1 MPYGICKP
9 PGKWE
14 VFLCFHLFTKTQEE
28 DTQKF
33 LMPIYTKTGDKG
45 KTSLFSG
52 KRVWKDDVRIEAYG
66 ALDELNSVIGIILSL
81 QTKKTKES
89 KYITQILLDVQTTIF
104 PICSYLADL
113 PDILDDID
121 FEQKLK
127 AHESQIDHMTSLM
140 PQLTSFI
147 LPGGGVIGAHFHVA
161 RTTSRRAERL
171 IIKLH
176 KKEQVD
182 LRVIQ
187 YINRLSDLF
196 FTLARYANHIDKKKE
211 TTWER

>member
-1 MPYGICKP
+1 
-9 PGKWE
+9 
-14 VFLCFHLFTKTQEE
+14 
-28 DTQKF
+28 
-33 LMPIYTKTGDKG
+33 MPIYTKTGDKG

-66 ALDELNSVIGIILSL
+66 ALDELNSVIGIILSIH
-81 QTKKTKES
+81 TKKTKES
-89 KYITQILLDVQTTIF
+89 KYITHILLDVQTTIF

-113 PDILDDID
+113 PDILGDID
-121 FEQKLK
+121 LEKKLK

-147 LPGGGVIGAHFHVA
+147 LPGGGEVGAHLHLA
-161 RTTSRRAERL
+161 RTVSRRAERL

-176 KKEQVD
+176 RREKVD

-187 YINRLSDLF
+187 YVNRLSDLF
-196 FTLARYANHIDKKKE
+196 FTLARYSNFTEHKKE

>member
-1 MPYGICKP
+1 MA
-9 PGKWE
+9 
-14 VFLCFHLFTKTQEE
+14 
-28 DTQKF
+28 
-33 LMPIYTKTGDKG
+33 IYTKTGDKG

-52 KRVWKDDVRIEAYG
+52 KRVWKDDIRIEAYG

-81 QTKKTKES
+81 NTKKTK
-89 KYITQILLDVQTTIF
+89 KNTYINQILLDIQNTIF

-113 PDILDDID
+113 PDILGDID
-121 FEQKLK
+121 FEEKLK
-127 AHESQIDHMTSLM
+127 THESQIDHMTSLL

-147 LPGGGVIGAHFHVA
+147 LPGGGEVGAHLQLA

-176 KKEQVD
+176 KKGLSAGRQEKVD

-187 YINRLSDLF
+187 YVNRLSDLF
-196 FTLARYANHIDKKKE
+196 FTLARYANYIEKKKE

>member
-1 MPYGICKP
+1 MVRMTTTII
-9 PGKWE
+9 
-14 VFLCFHLFTKTQEE
+14 
-28 DTQKF
+28 
-33 LMPIYTKTGDKG
+33 MPIYTKTGDRG

-81 QTKKTKES
+81 NAKTSQKNT
-89 KYITQILLDVQTTIF
+89 YINHLLLDIQKTIF

-113 PDILDDID
+113 PDILGDID
-121 FEQKLK
+121 FENKLK
-127 AHESQIDHMTSLM
+127 MYELEIDHMTSQL

-147 LPGGGVIGAHFHVA
+147 LPGGGVMGSHLHLA
-161 RTTSRRAERL
+161 RTVSRRAERL

-176 KKEQVD
+176 KKSLPAGRQEKVD
-182 LRVIQ
+182 VRVIQ
-187 YINRLSDLF
+187 YVNRLSDLF
-196 FTLARYANHIDKKKE
+196 FTLARYANYIEKKKE

>member
-1 MPYGICKP
+1 MPQNAYKP
-9 PGKWE
+9 PGNRE
-14 VFLCFHLFTKTQEE
+14 VFCAIKPRKYLKTH
-28 DTQKF
+28 
-33 LMPIYTKTGDKG
+33 MSIYTKTGDKG

-52 KRVWKDDVRIEAYG
+52 KRVWKDDIRIEAYG

-81 QTKKTKES
+81 NTKKTK
-89 KYITQILLDVQTTIF
+89 KNTYINHILLDVQYTIF

-113 PDILDDID
+113 PDILEDID

-127 AHESQIDHMTSLM
+127 THESQIDHMTHQM

-147 LPGGGVIGAHFHVA
+147 LPGGGVVGAHLHLA
-161 RTTSRRAERL
+161 RTVSRRAERL
-171 IIKLH
+171 IIRLH
-176 KKEQVD
+176 KKEKVD

-196 FTLARYANHIDKKKE
+196 FTLARYANYIEKKKE